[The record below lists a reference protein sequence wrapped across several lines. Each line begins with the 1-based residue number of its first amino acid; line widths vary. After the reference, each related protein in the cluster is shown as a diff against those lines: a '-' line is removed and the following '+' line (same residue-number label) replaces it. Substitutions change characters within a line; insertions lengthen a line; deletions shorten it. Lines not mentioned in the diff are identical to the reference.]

1 MLKMMNMV
9 SFYISFRL
17 LHKRIWSALIVVV
30 QIMLSLISLTSLAVF
45 IFDYQ
50 GNIRAMGELP
60 KEDTSILTVFQY
72 YDINVVKKKFQDNT
86 SMHIGEIYY
95 KDEVACAGKK
105 CRLVMYDDVIIE
117 NYLPAISDGKW
128 LTEDFTRK
136 DDEVS
141 AIVSADM
148 GLNVGDTFEITLSEN
163 LTITI
168 SVQGVLKKPT
178 QYLLP
183 EAYADP
189 KYFEADMI
197 ISNNSAIIISAQDF
211 SRILPDYNRL
221 GFEKTRSC
229 LVFFAGQ
236 ENINDEINRYGKL
249 TPVSDAISL
258 YKKNTEDM
266 ILGQSMIF
274 FVFLLLAITGTLSS
288 NVIQIRKNKR
298 TYAIYYLLGMDWKQA
313 KVIEFMQ
320 SFIVIVITMALYFV
334 LEKIGMVSLQWLN
347 QEQIIVFYIIVF
359 SYICIL
365 FALISTLCL
374 RKEAQEDISLS
385 LKNLQKGE

>member
-1 MLKMMNMV
+1 MMNMV

-17 LHKRIWSALIVVV
+17 IQKRIWSALIVVV
-30 QIMLSLISLTSLAVF
+30 QIMLSLISLASLAVF

-60 KEDTSILTVFQY
+60 TEDTSILTVFQY
-72 YDINVVKKKFQDNT
+72 YDINVVKEKFRDNA
-86 SMHIGEIYY
+86 SINIGEVYY
-95 KDEVACAGKK
+95 KDEVACADEK
-105 CRLVMYDDVIIE
+105 CRLVMYDDIIIE
-117 NYLPAISDGKW
+117 NYLPALSDGKW

-136 DDEVS
+136 DEAVS
-141 AIVSADM
+141 AVVSADM
-148 GLNVGDTFEITLSEN
+148 GLNVGDTFDVTLSES
-163 LTITI
+163 LAITI

-197 ISNNSAIIISAQDF
+197 ISNNSAIIVSAQDF

-236 ENINDEINRYGKL
+236 ENITNEINRYGKL
-249 TPVSDAISL
+249 TPVSGAIAL
-258 YKKNTEDM
+258 YKRNTEDM

-274 FVFLLLAITGTLSS
+274 FVFLLLAITGILSS

-320 SFIVIVITMALYFV
+320 SFIVIVITMVLYFV
-334 LEKIGMVSLQWLN
+334 LEKVGLVSLQWLN
-347 QEQIIVFYIIVF
+347 QEQIIIFYVIVF

-374 RKEAQEDISLS
+374 RKESQEDISLS